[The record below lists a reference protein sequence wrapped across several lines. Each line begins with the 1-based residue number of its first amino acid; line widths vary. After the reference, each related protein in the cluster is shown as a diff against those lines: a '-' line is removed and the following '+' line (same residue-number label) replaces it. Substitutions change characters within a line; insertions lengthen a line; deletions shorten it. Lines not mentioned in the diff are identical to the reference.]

1 MPSARFERLFGG
13 VWQGSDKGR
22 GNTRRNRIGQNS
34 ESFVREIIAL
44 KTAIRWVDFEAGERV
59 GAVYG
64 PRLGSQRTATPPAF
78 IMFVFCKVSPLSK
91 YGAVF
96 VAWMPYTVP
105 YLKNL
110 LKK

>member
-1 MPSARFERLFGG
+1 MAACGKVRTKDGEIPAGTGLG
-13 VWQGSDKGR
+13 KI
-22 GNTRRNRIGQNS
+22 RRD
-34 ESFVREIIAL
+34 FVREIIAL

-78 IMFVFCKVSPLSK
+78 IMLVFCKVSPLSK

>member
-59 GAVYG
+59 GAVNG
-64 PRLGSQRTATPPAF
+64 PRLGLQRTATPPAF
-78 IMFVFCKVSPLSK
+78 IMFVFCEVICFLK

-96 VAWMPYTVP
+96 GVLMPYAVP
-105 YLKNL
+105 
-110 LKK
+110 